1 MENVIRYIAEKY
13 GKESQLRQLQEECG
27 ELIVASSKLIRSKD
41 RAVNNLIEEL
51 ADVRIMIEQIEQL
64 YGLKSLVEDEMEYKL
79 KRQLERMEEKN
90 NA

>member
-1 MENVIRYIAEKY
+1 MQNAINFISEKY

-27 ELIVASSKLIRSKD
+27 ELIVACSKLIRSKD

-51 ADVRIMIEQIEQL
+51 ADVRIMIEQIEHL

-79 KRQLERMEEKN
+79 NRQLERMGEQN
-90 NA
+90 G